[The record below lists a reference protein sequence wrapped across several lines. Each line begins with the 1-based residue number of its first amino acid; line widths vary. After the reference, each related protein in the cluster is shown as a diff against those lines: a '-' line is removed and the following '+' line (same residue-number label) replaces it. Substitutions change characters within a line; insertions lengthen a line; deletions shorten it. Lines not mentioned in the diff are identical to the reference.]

1 VSKTEFAFWLSLYAT
16 AVASVTA
23 LWSLFRELWQERPRL
38 DVEAS
43 EAWLV
48 PVKGEPRP
56 MVVRGEKTLDT
67 MGVPA
72 GARRP
77 VLELTIRNR
86 GRRDAK
92 VQLVMQAKSRNVSN
106 VFGDFMLYLPFSV
119 PAETTVNLVH
129 GKDGSYAHGD
139 IKLKRFY
146 VVDGANR
153 VHPLRERYRQ
163 RLARPFRR
171 RPSVTE
177 PEQPRELEEP
187 TS

>member
-1 VSKTEFAFWLSLYAT
+1 VSKTDFAFWLSVYAT
-16 AVASVTA
+16 AVASLTA

-43 EAWLV
+43 EAWIV
-48 PVKGEPRP
+48 RVRNEPRV
-56 MVVRGEKTLDT
+56 MVVKGEKTLTT

-72 GARRP
+72 SARRP

-92 VQLVMQAKSRNVSN
+92 IQQVLQAKNRNVSD
-106 VFGDFMLYLPFSV
+106 VFGDFMSYLPFLV

-129 GKDGSYAHGD
+129 GKDGGYAHGEV
-139 IKLKRFY
+139 KLKRFY

-153 VHPLRERYRQ
+153 VHPLHERYRQ

-177 PEQPRELEEP
+177 PEQPQELEEP

>member
-1 VSKTEFAFWLSLYAT
+1 MSKTEFAFWLSLYAT

-38 DVEAS
+38 DVVPS

-48 PVKGEPRP
+48 PVRGEPRP
-56 MVVRGEKTLDT
+56 MIVRGEKTLDT

-72 GARRP
+72 GARKP

-92 VQLVMQAKSRNVSN
+92 VQQVLQAKNRNVSN
-106 VFGDFMLYLPFSV
+106 VFGDFMPYLPFLV
-119 PAETTVNLVH
+119 PAEATVNLVH
-129 GKDGSYAHGD
+129 GKDGGYTHGD
-139 IKLKRFY
+139 VKLKRFY

-153 VHPLRERYRQ
+153 VHPLSERYRQ

-177 PEQPRELEEP
+177 PERPQKLDEP
-187 TS
+187 GS

>member
-43 EAWLV
+43 EAWIV
-48 PVKGEPRP
+48 PVKNEARV
-56 MVVRGEKTLDT
+56 MVVKGEKTLEA
-67 MGVPA
+67 MEVPM
-72 GARRP
+72 GARRA
-77 VLELTIRNR
+77 VLLLTIRNR

-92 VQLVMQAKSRNVSN
+92 VQNVLQAKNRNVSN
-106 VFGDFMLYLPFSV
+106 VFGDFMSYLPFLV
-119 PAETTVNLVH
+119 PAETTINLVH
-129 GKDGSYAHGD
+129 GKDGGYVHGD
-139 IKLKRFY
+139 VRLRRFY

-171 RPSVTE
+171 RPSVTD
-177 PEQPRELEEP
+177 PEQAQELEEP
-187 TS
+187 AS

>member
-1 VSKTEFAFWLSLYAT
+1 MSKTDFAFWLSVYAT
-16 AVASVTA
+16 AVASLTA

-38 DVEAS
+38 DVEPS
-43 EAWLV
+43 EAWIV
-48 PVKGEPRP
+48 RVKNDPRV
-56 MVVRGEKTLDT
+56 MVVKGEKTLET
-67 MGVPA
+67 MDVPV

-92 VQLVMQAKSRNVSN
+92 VQNVLQARNRNVST
-106 VFGDFMLYLPFSV
+106 VFGDFMAYLPFLV

-129 GKDGSYAHGD
+129 GKDGGYEHGELD
-139 IKLKRFY
+139 LKRFY

-153 VHPLRERYRQ
+153 VHPLHERYRQ

-171 RPSVTE
+171 RASIIE
-177 PEQPRELEEP
+177 PEQPQELEEP
-187 TS
+187 